1 MGYKDDM
8 ETRRQ
13 IDKVLK
19 TNAILMVNLGTES
32 TKAERE
38 HAKVAERKNLREVMH
53 LDPAFIKALLNE

>member
-32 TKAERE
+32 TKTERE
-38 HAKVAERKNLREVMH
+38 HAKVTERKNLREVMH